1 MDMEKAHT
9 NSTRTARLWLSCVT
23 AAAATI
29 AATPAHAQDA
39 APAVPPAA
47 GEATIAL
54 PVQSAPAPAVAA
66 QPPAEAAPVDAAP
79 APEAAP
85 PADASAP
92 DVAPVIA
99 GAPAAPP
106 AADRYYSYNP
116 AKAAAPSRPHH
127 TFGMTMDVGLPD
139 GAALGVVVR
148 PKFDWLRLGAA
159 VTHNGMGP
167 GLRFGVTLDPVSY
180 AVGPTLTV
188 EGGHCFAGTVPGIQG
203 SPSIGYDYAN
213 FHLGLEFGNRSTF
226 RFFVRGGASWVNM
239 SSAQAQNSVI
249 NNGSTIM
256 NPSYTGWVA
265 PSAKLGF
272 ALYF

>member
-1 MDMEKAHT
+1 MEKAQT
-9 NSTRTARLWLSCVT
+9 SSSRTAGLWLSCVSAVVVTLT
-23 AAAATI
+23 ATS
-29 AATPAHAQDA
+29 AHAQDV
-39 APAVPPAA
+39 APPTAS
-47 GEATIAL
+47 TIA
-54 PVQSAPAPAVAA
+54 QAAPAPA
-66 QPPAEAAPVDAAP
+66 APGAT
-79 APEAAP
+79 
-85 PADASAP
+85 
-92 DVAPVIA
+92 DVAPAIA
-99 GAPAAPP
+99 AAPAPP
-106 AADRYYSYNP
+106 AADHYYAYSP
-116 AKAAAPSRPHH
+116 ARAAAPSRPHR

-139 GAALGVVVR
+139 GAALGLVVR

-167 GLRFGVTLDPVSY
+167 GVRLGVTLDPLQY
-180 AVGPTLTV
+180 AVAPTLTV
-188 EGGHCFAGTVPGIQG
+188 EGGHCFAGTVPGVQG

-226 RFFVRGGASWVNM
+226 RFFFRGGASWVNM

-249 NNGSTIM
+249 NNGSTIL

>member
-1 MDMEKAHT
+1 MEKALPSS
-9 NSTRTARLWLSCVT
+9 NRAASLWLSCVSAVVVTVT
-23 AAAATI
+23 ATS
-29 AATPAHAQDA
+29 AHAQDA
-39 APAVPPAA
+39 AP
-47 GEATIAL
+47 
-54 PVQSAPAPAVAA
+54 
-66 QPPAEAAPVDAAP
+66 PAEAAPAVATPAEAAP
-79 APEAAP
+79 APQAALAP
-85 PADASAP
+85 QTAPASTEMVP
-92 DVAPVIA
+92 SIA

-106 AADRYYSYNP
+106 AADRYYAYNP
-116 AKAAAPSRPHH
+116 AHAAAPSRPHH

-139 GAALGVVVR
+139 GAALGLVVR

-167 GLRFGVTLDPVSY
+167 GVRLGVTLDPIQY
-180 AVGPTLTV
+180 AVAPTLTV

-213 FHLGLEFGNRSTF
+213 FHLGLEFGNRSSF
-226 RFFVRGGASWVNM
+226 RFFIRGGASWVNM
-239 SSAQAQNSVI
+239 SGAQAQNTVI

>member
-1 MDMEKAHT
+1 MEKALPR
-9 NSTRTARLWLSCVT
+9 SIRTAGRWLSCVSAVVVT
-23 AAAATI
+23 VTATTARAQDSAPPASASAAAV
-29 AATPAHAQDA
+29 PAQ
-39 APAVPPAA
+39 
-47 GEATIAL
+47 G
-54 PVQSAPAPAVAA
+54 S
-66 QPPAEAAPVDAAP
+66 P

-85 PADASAP
+85 AATEAAPA
-92 DVAPVIA
+92 IA

-106 AADRYYSYNP
+106 GSDRYYPYNP
-116 AKAAAPSRPHH
+116 AHAAAPSRPHH

-139 GAALGVVVR
+139 GAALGLVVR

-167 GLRFGVTLDPVSY
+167 GVRLGVTLDPVQYS
-180 AVGPTLTV
+180 VGPTLTV

-213 FHLGLEFGNRSTF
+213 FHLGLEFGNRASF
-226 RFFVRGGASWVNM
+226 RFFIRGGASWVNM
-239 SSAQAQNSVI
+239 SGAQAQNSVI